1 VSPSALHDPVH
12 STRRLTPGTRVSR
25 FIHNVD
31 ARLHRGRDNRKVLEG
46 NSAVQSLTRAMDV
59 LFAVAHADTPPTVGG
74 LSARLRLPRS
84 TVHRMLDTL
93 VSCGVVARTGHK
105 GYVITP
111 KLALATSANPTTASL
126 AYMIDPHLH
135 SLVAL
140 SEETSSLHVRVGDLR
155 VCVAEV
161 EGSRGIRWAR
171 GAGWN
176 APIWAGA
183 VGRMLMAGLGAD
195 DLDAVVER
203 SEFRKLARNT
213 VTDKTKLVSLISEA
227 RSQGWSASQ
236 SETVD
241 GAAAVAAP
249 IAGAGG
255 RTIAVLSLYASADR
269 VDHMK
274 SFVPQLCA
282 TAAEAEAEWDAM
294 SAFPRGL
301 TAQDDVQSAE

>member
-1 VSPSALHDPVH
+1 M
-12 STRRLTPGTRVSR
+12 
-25 FIHNVD
+25 
-31 ARLHRGRDNRKVLEG
+31 
-46 NSAVQSLTRAMDV
+46 QSLTRAIDV
-59 LFAVAHADTPPTVGG
+59 LFAVAQADTPPTVGS
-74 LSARLRLPRS
+74 LSSRLRLPRS

-93 VSCGVVARTGHK
+93 VACGVLARTGQK

-111 KLALATSANPTTASL
+111 KLALATSANPTTATL

-135 SLVAL
+135 GLVAL

-155 VCVAEV
+155 VCIAET

-183 VGRMLMAGLGAD
+183 VGRMLMAGFDAT
-195 DLDAVVER
+195 DLDAVIER
-203 SEFRKLARNT
+203 SEFRGLAPNT
-213 VTDKTKLVSLISEA
+213 VTNEKKLRQLIAEA
-227 RSQGWSASQ
+227 RSQGWSASE

-249 IAGAGG
+249 IIGPGG

-269 VDHMK
+269 LDHMK

-282 TAAEAEAEWDAM
+282 TAAEAEAEWNAM
-294 SAFPRGL
+294 SAFPAGL
-301 TAQDDVQSAE
+301 TALDDIQSAN